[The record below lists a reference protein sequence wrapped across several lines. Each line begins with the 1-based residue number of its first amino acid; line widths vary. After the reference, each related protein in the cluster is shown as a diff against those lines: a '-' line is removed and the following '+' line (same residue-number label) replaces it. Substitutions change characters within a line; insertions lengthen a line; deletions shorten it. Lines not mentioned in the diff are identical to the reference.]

1 MEKKKIGITETVLRD
16 AHQCLMATRMRNED
30 MLPILSTLDAV
41 GFDSVECWGGA
52 TFDACIRFLDEDP
65 WERLRAIK
73 KAMPN
78 TPLQMLLRGQNILGY
93 RHYADD
99 VVEKFVELSAQNGID
114 IFRIFDALN
123 DVRNLQASLKAVKK
137 AGKEAQLVLAYT
149 ISDVHTIDYYVELA
163 QKMEEMGAD
172 SICIKDMAGI
182 LTPARG
188 YELVSRLKEAIQL
201 PVIVHT
207 HSTSGIAYMTYVA
220 VVKAGADRIDTAI
233 SPFSEG
239 TSQPATESIAIAL
252 KEEGY
257 GISLDMTSLQ
267 DVADHF
273 RKIKDKYLDNG
284 LLDPKMLTPDPRAL
298 IYQVPG
304 GMLSNMTSQLKQAN
318 ALDKYEEVL
327 LEVPKVRAELGYPPL
342 VTPLSQM
349 VGTQATMN
357 VMIGER
363 YKMVSNEIKSYLA
376 GEYGRSPVEIDEA
389 FRRSIIGDKAVI
401 SDRPANHLAPELHH
415 LQEEIGSL
423 AKNEED
429 VMIYALFP
437 EIGKEFL
444 KNRLDKNEDQLIK
457 VSGYL

>member
-16 AHQCLMATRMRNED
+16 AHQCLMATRMRLED
-30 MLPILSTLDAV
+30 MLPILSTLDAI

-52 TFDACIRFLDEDP
+52 TFDACVRFLDEDP

-73 KAMPN
+73 KSMPN

-99 VVEKFVELSAQNGID
+99 VVEKFVELSAANGID

-123 DVRNLQASLKAVKK
+123 DVRNLQTSLKAVKK

-149 ISDVHTIDYYVELA
+149 ISDVHTIDYYVRLA
-163 QKMEEMGAD
+163 QTMEEIGAD

-182 LTPARG
+182 LTPAHG
-188 YELVSRLKEAIQL
+188 YELVSRLKDAIYL

-207 HSTSGIAYMTYVA
+207 HSTSGVSYMTYES
-220 VVKAGADRIDTAI
+220 VVRAGADRIDTAI

-239 TSQPATESIAIAL
+239 TSQPATESIVIAL

-257 GISLDMTSLQ
+257 EIPLDMDNLQ
-267 DVADHF
+267 KAANHF

-284 LLDPKMLTPDPRAL
+284 LLNPKMLTPDPRAL

-304 GMLSNMTSQLKQAN
+304 GMLSNMTSQLQQAN
-318 ALDKYEEVL
+318 ALDRYEDVL
-327 LEVPKVRAELGYPPL
+327 TEVPKVRAELGFPPL

-357 VMIGER
+357 VITGER
-363 YKMVSNEIKSYLA
+363 YKVVSNEIKSYLA
-376 GEYGRSPVEIDEA
+376 GEYGKSPVEIDEA
-389 FRRSIIGDKAVI
+389 FRRSIIGDTKVI
-401 SDRPANHLAPELHH
+401 SDRPADHLSPEFTI

-429 VMIYALFP
+429 VLIYALFP
-437 EIGKEFL
+437 EVGKEFL
-444 KNRLDKNEDQLIK
+444 EKRAKKSDELVK

>member
-16 AHQCLMATRMRNED
+16 AHQCLMATRMRLED
-30 MLPILSTLDAV
+30 MLPILSTLDAI

-52 TFDACIRFLDEDP
+52 TFDACVRFLGEDP

-73 KAMPN
+73 KSMPN

-99 VVEKFVELSAQNGID
+99 VVEKFVELSAANGID

-123 DVRNLQASLKAVKK
+123 DVRNLQTSLKAVKK

-149 ISDVHTIDYYVELA
+149 ISDVHTIDYYVRLA
-163 QKMEEMGAD
+163 QTMEGMGAD

-182 LTPARG
+182 LTPAHG
-188 YELVSRLKEAIQL
+188 YELVSRLKEAIHL

-207 HSTSGIAYMTYVA
+207 HSTSGVSYMTYESA
-220 VVKAGADRIDTAI
+220 VRAGADRIDTAI

-239 TSQPATESIAIAL
+239 TSQPATESIVIAL

-257 GISLDMTSLQ
+257 EIPLDMDSLQ
-267 DVADHF
+267 EAANHF
-273 RKIKDKYLDNG
+273 RKIKDKYLDDG
-284 LLDPKMLTPDPRAL
+284 LLNPKMLTPDPRAL

-304 GMLSNMTSQLKQAN
+304 GMLSNMTSQLQQAN
-318 ALDKYEEVL
+318 ALDRYEDVL
-327 LEVPKVRAELGYPPL
+327 TEVPKVRAELGFPPL

-357 VMIGER
+357 VITGER
-363 YKMVSNEIKSYLA
+363 YKVVSNEIKSYLA
-376 GEYGRSPVEIDEA
+376 GEYGKSPVEIDED
-389 FRRSIIGDKAVI
+389 FRRSIIGDTKVI
-401 SDRPANHLAPELHH
+401 SDRPADHLSSEFTS

-429 VMIYALFP
+429 VLIYALFP
-437 EIGKEFL
+437 EVGKEFL
-444 KNRLDKNEDQLIK
+444 ENRAKKNDELVK

>member
-16 AHQCLMATRMRNED
+16 AHQCLMATRMRLED
-30 MLPILSTLDAV
+30 MLPILSTLDAI

-52 TFDACIRFLDEDP
+52 TFDACVRFLGEDP

-73 KAMPN
+73 KSMPN

-99 VVEKFVELSAQNGID
+99 VVEKFVELSAANGID

-123 DVRNLQASLKAVKK
+123 DVRNLQTSLKAVKK

-149 ISDVHTIDYYVELA
+149 ISDVHTIDYYVRLA
-163 QKMEEMGAD
+163 QTMEGMGAD

-182 LTPARG
+182 LTPAHG
-188 YELVSRLKEAIQL
+188 YELVSRLKEAIHL

-207 HSTSGIAYMTYVA
+207 HSTSGVSYMTYES
-220 VVKAGADRIDTAI
+220 VVRAGADRIDTAI

-239 TSQPATESIAIAL
+239 TSQPATESIVIAL

-257 GISLDMTSLQ
+257 EIPLDMDSLQ
-267 DVADHF
+267 EAANHF
-273 RKIKDKYLDNG
+273 RKIKDKYLDDG
-284 LLDPKMLTPDPRAL
+284 LLNPKMLTPDPRAL

-304 GMLSNMTSQLKQAN
+304 GMLSNMTSQLQQAN
-318 ALDKYEEVL
+318 ALDRYEDVL
-327 LEVPKVRAELGYPPL
+327 TEVPKVRAELGFPPL

-357 VMIGER
+357 VITGER
-363 YKMVSNEIKSYLA
+363 YKVVSNEIKSYLA
-376 GEYGRSPVEIDEA
+376 GEYGKSPVEIDED
-389 FRRSIIGDKAVI
+389 FRRSIIGDTKVI
-401 SDRPANHLAPELHH
+401 SDRPADHLSSEFTS

-429 VMIYALFP
+429 VLIYALFP
-437 EIGKEFL
+437 EVGKEFL
-444 KNRLDKNEDQLIK
+444 ENRAKKNDELVK